1 MTNIDPI
8 IEQAIADLAQRD
20 EISPALATIGLVNY
34 AVTHMVNCAGADNT
48 RDWCIG
54 LVNYAVTHMAN
65 CAGADNTRDWCTAV
79 IDSATHNQEAA

>member
-34 AVTHMVNCAGADNT
+34 AVTRMVNCAPNN
-48 RDWCIG
+48 RKQ
-54 LVNYAVTHMAN
+54 
-65 CAGADNTRDWCTAV
+65 
-79 IDSATHNQEAA
+79 NQ

>member
-48 RDWCIG
+48 RDWC
-54 LVNYAVTHMAN
+54 
-65 CAGADNTRDWCTAV
+65 TAV